1 MSLLRLD
8 RLHYCILM
16 SMGCISSPLVW
27 AEDLTQDVTVL
38 PTLHVEATRTD
49 TTYLQTPASVFR
61 IDAPKV
67 DTSSQVNLT
76 EVVKGVPSLQIRN
89 RENYAQDL
97 QLSMRGFGARSTF
110 GVRGIR
116 LYVDGIPATMPDGQG
131 QTSNIDLSSLDHV
144 EVLTGPFSSLY
155 GNSSGGTILT
165 STKEG
170 QGKDSIELSYSGG
183 SHDKSRAGL
192 VLQGGAKGANEPSY
206 VISSSYFD
214 TDGYRE
220 HSGAE
225 KVLNN
230 AKLSWNLDDGSK
242 INWVTNYVKI
252 HADDPMGLERKD
264 WQANPKQIAP
274 YVKKMGFNARKDIE
288 QTQTGITWFK
298 PINDKNELYAMAY
311 LGNRQVT
318 QYQSIPQGQV
328 VVENGKPVYTGQKSP
343 KHAGGVIDFERNY
356 YGADFRWTGKELLPN
371 TTVSIGVAL
380 DAMDED
386 RKGFEN
392 FNADG
397 IYGVKGNLR
406 RDEDNTLWNI
416 DPYLQA
422 SWQFL
427 PTWRLD
433 TGVRYSNV
441 HYKSKDH
448 FTSRPDEYGTVNG
461 DDSGKIDYDKVLPS
475 AALSWQILPKLLA
488 YVSYA
493 KGFETPTF
501 TEMAYQTDTSKSGF
515 NFDLKPSTSDTYET
529 GLKSQNHLGD
539 FTLAVFQTKTK
550 NDIVSA
556 GSLDGRSTFRNADK
570 TLREGVEFA
579 WNKKLWRDLTAT
591 ASYTYLDATFDAS
604 VPEKLGQDG
613 KVLASAITSGN
624 AIPGIAKNQAYASLA
639 WQPSHGLYGGV
650 DIQYMDKVYVN
661 DTNSDAA
668 PSYSVTS
675 ANVGYAWVMGDWKVN
690 SFARVDNLFDKNYAG
705 SVIVND
711 GNGRYFEPADGRNW
725 SAGLRVIKQF

>member
-61 IDAPKV
+61 IDAPQV

-230 AKLSWNLDDGSK
+230 AKLSWNLVDGSK

-252 HADDPMGLERKD
+252 HADDPQGLNRD
-264 WQANPKQIAP
+264 QWNANPKQQVP
-274 YVKKMGFNARKDIE
+274 FLKQFNVRKDIE
-288 QTQTGITWFK
+288 QTQTGVTWSK

-318 QYQSIPQGQV
+318 QYQSIP
-328 VVENGKPVYTGQKSP
+328 KSTQDASIN
-343 KHAGGVIDFERNY
+343 HAGGVIDFERDY

-371 TTVSIGVAL
+371 TTVSVGVAL

-392 FNADG
+392 FNLVNG
-397 IYGVKGNLR
+397 QPSYGVKGNLR

-441 HYKSKDH
+441 HYKSKDNYL
-448 FTSRPDEYGTVNG
+448 SNG
-461 DDSGKIDYDKVLPS
+461 DDSGKTDYSKVLPS
-475 AALSWQILPKLLA
+475 AALSWQILPELMA

-501 TEMAYQTDTSKSGF
+501 TEMAYRPDGESGF
-515 NFDLKPSTSDTYET
+515 NFDLTASTSDTYET
-529 GLKSQNHLGD
+529 GLKSQNRLGD

-550 NDIVSA
+550 DDIVSA
-556 GSLDGRSTFRNADK
+556 GNSNGRSTFRNADK

-591 ASYTYLDATFDAS
+591 ASYTYLDATFDADI
-604 VPEKLGQDG
+604 PALGSIAQ
-613 KVLASAITSGN
+613 IPSGN

-639 WQPSHGLYGGV
+639 WQPSHGLYGGIDV
-650 DIQYMDKVYVN
+650 QYMDKVYVN

-711 GNGRYFEPADGRNW
+711 STQPVGRYFEPADGRNW

>member
-1 MSLLRLD
+1 MSLLRLE

-16 SMGCISSPLVW
+16 SMGYISSPLVW
-27 AEDLTQDVTVL
+27 AEDLNSDVAKL

-49 TTYLQTPASVFR
+49 TGYLQTPASVFR
-61 IDAPKV
+61 IEAPQV
-67 DTSSQVNLT
+67 DSSSQVNLT
-76 EVVKGVPSLQIRN
+76 EVVKGIPSLQIRN

-206 VISSSYFD
+206 IISSSYFD

-252 HADDPMGLERKD
+252 HADDPQGLNRD
-264 WQANPKQIAP
+264 QWNANPKQVNDADNT
-274 YVKKMGFNARKDIE
+274 YKVRKDIE
-288 QTQTGITWFK
+288 QTQTGITWSK

-318 QYQSIPQGQV
+318 QYQSIP
-328 VVENGKPVYTGQKSP
+328 KSTQEANDNQ
-343 KHAGGVIDFERNY
+343 AGGVIDFERNY

-371 TTVSIGVAL
+371 TTLSVGVAL

-397 IYGVKGNLR
+397 IYGVKGKLR

-441 HYKSKDH
+441 HYKSEDNYL
-448 FTSRPDEYGTVNG
+448 SNG
-461 DDSGKIDYDKVLPS
+461 DDSGKTDYDKVLPS
-475 AALSWQILPKLLA
+475 VALSWQILPELMA

-501 TEMAYQTDTSKSGF
+501 TEMAYRPDGQSGF
-515 NFDLKPSTSDTYET
+515 NFDLTASTSDTYET
-529 GLKSQNHLGD
+529 GLKSQNQLGD

-550 NDIVSA
+550 DDIVSA
-556 GSLDGRSTFRNADK
+556 GNSNGRSTFRNADK

-591 ASYTYLDATFDAS
+591 ASYTYLDATFDAN
-604 VPEKLGQDG
+604 VPEKLDKKG
-613 KVLASAITSGN
+613 KVLASAISSGN
-624 AIPGIAKNQAYASLA
+624 AIPGIAKNQVYASLA

-650 DIQYMDKVYVN
+650 DVQYMDKVYVN

-675 ANVGYAWVMGDWKVN
+675 ANIGYAWVVNDWKII

-711 GNGRYFEPADGRNW
+711 STQIKVNGQMVPAKRYFEPADGRNW

>member
-27 AEDLTQDVTVL
+27 AEDLNSDVAKL

-49 TTYLQTPASVFR
+49 TGYLQTPASVFR
-61 IDAPKV
+61 IEAPQV
-67 DTSSQVNLT
+67 DSSSQVNLT
-76 EVVKGVPSLQIRN
+76 EVVKGIPSLQIRN

-206 VISSSYFD
+206 IISSSYFD

-252 HADDPMGLERKD
+252 HADDPQGLTHD
-264 WQANPKQIAP
+264 QWNANPKQQVP
-274 YVKKMGFNARKDIE
+274 FLKQFNVRKDIE
-288 QTQTGITWFK
+288 QTQTGVTWSK

-318 QYQSIPQGQV
+318 QYQSIP
-328 VVENGKPVYTGQKSP
+328 KSTQDASIN
-343 KHAGGVIDFERNY
+343 HAGGVIDFERNY

-371 TTVSIGVAL
+371 TTLSVGVAL
-380 DAMDED
+380 DAIDED

-392 FNADG
+392 FNLVNG
-397 IYGVKGNLR
+397 QPSYGVKGNLR

-441 HYKSKDH
+441 HYKSKDNYL
-448 FTSRPDEYGTVNG
+448 SNG
-461 DDSGKIDYDKVLPS
+461 DDSGKTDYDKVLPS
-475 AALSWQILPKLLA
+475 VALSWQILPELMA

-501 TEMAYQTDTSKSGF
+501 TEMAYRPDGQSGF
-515 NFDLKPSTSDTYET
+515 NFDLTASTSDTYET
-529 GLKSQNHLGD
+529 GLKSQNQLGD

-550 NDIVSA
+550 DDIVSA
-556 GSLDGRSTFRNADK
+556 GNSNGRSTFRNADK

-579 WNKKLWRDLTAT
+579 WNKKLWRDLIAT
-591 ASYTYLDATFDAS
+591 ASYSYLDATFDADI
-604 VPEKLGQDG
+604 PALGNIAQI
-613 KVLASAITSGN
+613 SSGN

-650 DIQYMDKVYVN
+650 DVQYMDKVYVN

-690 SFARVDNLFDKNYAG
+690 SFARVDNLFDKKYAG

-711 GNGRYFEPADGRNW
+711 GNSRYFEPADGRNW

>member
-1 MSLLRLD
+1 
-8 RLHYCILM
+8 M

-61 IDAPKV
+61 IDAPQV

-192 VLQGGAKGANEPSY
+192 VLQGGAKGENEPSY

-252 HADDPMGLERKD
+252 HADDPQGLTRD
-264 WQANPKQIAP
+264 QWNANPKQQVP
-274 YVKKMGFNARKDIE
+274 FLKQFNVRKDIE
-288 QTQTGITWFK
+288 QTQTGVTWSK

-318 QYQSIPQGQV
+318 QYQSIP
-328 VVENGKPVYTGQKSP
+328 KSTQDASIN
-343 KHAGGVIDFERNY
+343 HAGGVIDFERDY

-371 TTVSIGVAL
+371 TTLSVGVAL

-392 FNADG
+392 FNLVNG
-397 IYGVKGNLR
+397 QPSYGVKGNLR

-441 HYKSKDH
+441 HYKSKDNYL
-448 FTSRPDEYGTVNG
+448 SNG
-461 DDSGKIDYDKVLPS
+461 NDSGKTDYDKVLPS
-475 AALSWQILPKLLA
+475 AALSWQILPELMA

-501 TEMAYQTDTSKSGF
+501 TEMAYRPDGESGF
-515 NFDLKPSTSDTYET
+515 NFDLTASTSDTYET

-550 NDIVSA
+550 DDIVSA
-556 GSLDGRSTFRNADK
+556 GNSNGRSTFRNADK

-591 ASYTYLDATFDAS
+591 ASYTYLDATFDADI
-604 VPEKLGQDG
+604 PALGSIAQIP
-613 KVLASAITSGN
+613 AGN

-650 DIQYMDKVYVN
+650 DVQYMDKVYVN

>member
-27 AEDLTQDVTVL
+27 AEDLNSDVAKL

-49 TTYLQTPASVFR
+49 TGYLQTPASVFR
-61 IDAPKV
+61 IETPQV
-67 DTSSQVNLT
+67 DSSSQVNLT
-76 EVVKGVPSLQIRN
+76 EVVKGIPSLQIRN

-206 VISSSYFD
+206 IISSSYFD

-252 HADDPMGLERKD
+252 HADDPQGLTHD
-264 WQANPKQIAP
+264 QWNANPKQQVP
-274 YVKKMGFNARKDIE
+274 FLKQFNVRKDIE
-288 QTQTGITWFK
+288 QTQTGVTWSK

-318 QYQSIPQGQV
+318 QYQSIP
-328 VVENGKPVYTGQKSP
+328 KSTQDASIN
-343 KHAGGVIDFERNY
+343 HAGGVIDFERNY

-371 TTVSIGVAL
+371 TTLSVGVAL

-392 FNADG
+392 FNLVNG
-397 IYGVKGNLR
+397 QPSYGVKGNLR

-441 HYKSKDH
+441 HYKSEDNYL
-448 FTSRPDEYGTVNG
+448 SNG
-461 DDSGKIDYDKVLPS
+461 DDSGKTDYDKVLPS
-475 AALSWQILPKLLA
+475 VALSWQILPELMA

-501 TEMAYQTDTSKSGF
+501 TEMAYRPDGQSGF
-515 NFDLKPSTSDTYET
+515 NFDLTASTSDTYET
-529 GLKSQNHLGD
+529 GLKSQNQLGD

-550 NDIVSA
+550 DDIVSA
-556 GSLDGRSTFRNADK
+556 GNSNGRSTFRNADK

-579 WNKKLWRDLTAT
+579 WNKKLWRDLIAT
-591 ASYTYLDATFDAS
+591 ASYSYLKATFDADI
-604 VPEKLGQDG
+604 PALGNIAQI
-613 KVLASAITSGN
+613 SSGN

-650 DIQYMDKVYVN
+650 DVQYMDKVYVN

-690 SFARVDNLFDKNYAG
+690 SFARVDNLFDKKYVG

-711 GNGRYFEPADGRNW
+711 GNSRYFEPADGRNW

>member
-1 MSLLRLD
+1 M
-8 RLHYCILM
+8 
-16 SMGCISSPLVW
+16 
-27 AEDLTQDVTVL
+27 

-61 IDAPKV
+61 IDVPQA

-76 EVVKGVPSLQIRN
+76 EVVKGIPSLQLRN

-242 INWVTNYVKI
+242 INWITNYVKI
-252 HADDPMGLERKD
+252 HADDPQGLTHD
-264 WQANPKQIAP
+264 QWNTNPRQQVPFLKQ
-274 YVKKMGFNARKDIE
+274 FNVRKDIE
-288 QTQTGITWFK
+288 QTQTGVTWSK

-318 QYQSIPQGQV
+318 QYQSIP
-328 VVENGKPVYTGQKSP
+328 KSTQDASIN
-343 KHAGGVIDFERNY
+343 HAGGVIDFERDY

-371 TTVSIGVAL
+371 TTLSVGVAL

-392 FNADG
+392 FNLVNG
-397 IYGVKGNLR
+397 QPYYGVKGKLR

-441 HYKSKDH
+441 HYKSEDRYL
-448 FTSRPDEYGTVNG
+448 SNG
-461 DDSGKIDYDKVLPS
+461 DDSGKTDYNKVLPS
-475 AALSWQILPKLLA
+475 AALSWQILPELMA

-501 TEMAYQTDTSKSGF
+501 TEMAYRPDGESGF
-515 NFDLKPSTSDTYET
+515 NFDLTASTSDTYET
-529 GLKSQNHLGD
+529 GLKSQNLLGD

-550 NDIVSA
+550 DDIVSA
-556 GSLDGRSTFRNADK
+556 GNSNGRSTFRNADK

-591 ASYTYLDATFDAS
+591 ASYTYLDATFDADI
-604 VPEKLGQDG
+604 PALGNIAQI
-613 KVLASAITSGN
+613 SSGN
-624 AIPGIAKNQAYASLA
+624 TIPGIAKNQAYASLT

-650 DIQYMDKVYVN
+650 DVQYMDKVYVN

>member
-27 AEDLTQDVTVL
+27 ADDLAQDITVL

-61 IDAPKV
+61 IDAPQV

-76 EVVKGVPSLQIRN
+76 EVVKGIPSLQIRN

-252 HADDPMGLERKD
+252 HADDPGGLTRANWES
-264 WQANPKQIAP
+264 NPKQVVQNVLD
-274 YVKKMGFNARKDIE
+274 YNARKEIDQI
-288 QTQTGITWFK
+288 QTGLTWSK
-298 PINDKNELYAMAY
+298 PINDQHELYAMTY
-311 LGNRQVT
+311 MGQRQVT
-318 QYQSIPQGQV
+318 QYQSIPDTV
-328 VVENGKPVYTGQKSP
+328 QKNP
-343 KHAGGVIDFERNY
+343 NTPYQAGGVIDFKRDY

-371 TTVSIGVAL
+371 TTVSVGVAL
-380 DAMDED
+380 DAMKED
-386 RKGFEN
+386 RQGYQN
-392 FNADG
+392 FNDTG
-397 IYGVKGNLR
+397 DKGVKGSLR

-441 HYKSKDH
+441 HYKSKD
-448 FTSRPDEYGTVNG
+448 YYIVGLNG
-461 DDSGKIDYDKVLPS
+461 DNSGKTSYEEVLPS
-475 AALSWQILPKLLA
+475 VALSWQITPEVLVYA
-488 YVSYA
+488 SYA

-501 TEMAYQTDTSKSGF
+501 TEMAYPAQGGASTL
-515 NFDLKPSTSDTYET
+515 DLKPSTSDTYET
-529 GLKSQNHLGD
+529 GLKSQNQLGD

-556 GSLDGRSTFRNADK
+556 ESFGGRSTFRNADK

-591 ASYTYLDATFDAS
+591 ASYTYLDATFDTDIPAS
-604 VPEKLGQDG
+604 GSVAQIP
-613 KVLASAITSGN
+613 SGN

-639 WQPSHGLYGGV
+639 WQPTHGLYGGV

>member
-16 SMGCISSPLVW
+16 SMGCIYSPLVW
-27 AEDLTQDVTVL
+27 ADDLAQDITVL

-61 IDAPKV
+61 VDAPQL

-76 EVVKGVPSLQIRN
+76 EVVKGIPSLQIRN

-252 HADDPMGLERKD
+252 HADDPQGLTHD
-264 WQANPKQIAP
+264 QWNANPKQQVP
-274 YVKKMGFNARKDIE
+274 FLKQFNVRKDIE
-288 QTQTGITWFK
+288 QTQTGVTWSK

-318 QYQSIPQGQV
+318 QYQSIP
-328 VVENGKPVYTGQKSP
+328 KSTQDASIN
-343 KHAGGVIDFERNY
+343 HAGGVIDFERNY

-371 TTVSIGVAL
+371 TTVSVGVAL
-380 DAMDED
+380 DTMDED

-392 FNADG
+392 FNLVNG
-397 IYGVKGNLR
+397 QPSYGVKGNLR

-427 PTWRLD
+427 PTWRFD

-441 HYKSKDH
+441 HYKSEDRYL
-448 FTSRPDEYGTVNG
+448 SNG
-461 DDSGKIDYDKVLPS
+461 DDSDKTDYDKVLPS
-475 AALSWQILPKLLA
+475 AALSWQILPELMA

-501 TEMAYQTDTSKSGF
+501 TEMAYRPDGLSGF
-515 NFDLKPSTSDTYET
+515 NFDLTASTSDTYET

-550 NDIVSA
+550 DDIVSA
-556 GSLDGRSTFRNADK
+556 GNSNGRSTFRNADK

-591 ASYTYLDATFDAS
+591 ASYTYLDATFDADIPASGS
-604 VPEKLGQDG
+604 VAQIP
-613 KVLASAITSGN
+613 SGN

-650 DIQYMDKVYVN
+650 DVQYMDKVYVN

>member
-1 MSLLRLD
+1 
-8 RLHYCILM
+8 M

-27 AEDLTQDVTVL
+27 AEDLNSDVAKL

-49 TTYLQTPASVFR
+49 TGYLQTPASVFR
-61 IDAPKV
+61 IEAPQV
-67 DTSSQVNLT
+67 DSSSQVNLT
-76 EVVKGVPSLQIRN
+76 EVVKGIPSLQIRN

-206 VISSSYFD
+206 IISSSYFD

-220 HSGAE
+220 HSGAD

-242 INWVTNYVKI
+242 INWVINYVKI
-252 HADDPMGLERKD
+252 NADDPQGLTHAQ
-264 WQANPKQIAP
+264 WNANPKQVNDADNT
-274 YVKKMGFNARKDIE
+274 YKVRKDIE
-288 QTQTGITWFK
+288 QTQTGMTWSK

-318 QYQSIPQGQV
+318 QYQSIPKGDV
-328 VVENGKPVYTGQKSP
+328 TLKDGKPIYTGQANP
-343 KHAGGVIDFERNY
+343 NHAGGVIDFDRNY

-371 TTVSIGVAL
+371 TTVSVGVAL

-386 RKGFEN
+386 RKGYEN
-392 FNADG
+392 FNANG
-397 IYGVKGNLR
+397 IYGVKGKLR

-448 FTSRPDEYGTVNG
+448 FTSGPDQYGTVNG
-461 DDSGKIDYDKVLPS
+461 DDSGKTDYDKVLPS
-475 AALSWQILPKLLA
+475 AALSWQILPELMA
-488 YVSYA
+488 YMSYA

-501 TEMAYQTDTSKSGF
+501 TEMAYRPDGQSGF
-515 NFDLKPSTSDTYET
+515 NFDLTASTSDTYET
-529 GLKSQNHLGD
+529 GLKSQNQLGD

-550 NDIVSA
+550 DDIVSA
-556 GSLDGRSTFRNADK
+556 GNSNGRSTFRNADK

-579 WNKKLWRDLTAT
+579 WNKKLWRDLIAT
-591 ASYTYLDATFDAS
+591 ASYSYLDATFDADI
-604 VPEKLGQDG
+604 PALGNIAQI
-613 KVLASAITSGN
+613 SSGN

-650 DIQYMDKVYVN
+650 DVQYMDKVYVN

-675 ANVGYAWVMGDWKVN
+675 ANVGYAWVIGDWKVN
-690 SFARVDNLFDKNYAG
+690 SFARVDNLFDKKYAG

-711 GNGRYFEPADGRNW
+711 GNSRYFEPADGRNW

>member
-1 MSLLRLD
+1 MSLLRLN

-27 AEDLTQDVTVL
+27 AEDLNSDVAKL

-49 TTYLQTPASVFR
+49 TGYLQTPASVFR
-61 IDAPKV
+61 IEAPQV
-67 DTSSQVNLT
+67 DSSSQVNLT
-76 EVVKGVPSLQIRN
+76 EVVKGIPSLQIRN

-170 QGKDSIELSYSGG
+170 QGKDSIELGYSGG

-206 VISSSYFD
+206 IISSSYFD
-214 TDGYRE
+214 ADGYRE

-252 HADDPMGLERKD
+252 NADDPGGLTRAD
-264 WQANPKQIAP
+264 WQNNPKQVVQNVLD
-274 YVKKMGFNARKDIE
+274 YNARKEIE
-288 QTQTGITWFK
+288 QTQTGLTWSK
-298 PINDKNELYAMAY
+298 PINDQHELYAMTY
-311 LGNRQVT
+311 MGQRQVT
-318 QYQSIPQGQV
+318 QYQSIPDTV
-328 VVENGKPVYTGQKSP
+328 QKNP
-343 KHAGGVIDFERNY
+343 NTPYQAGGVIDFKRNY

-371 TTVSIGVAL
+371 TTLSIGVAL
-380 DAMDED
+380 DAMKED
-386 RKGFEN
+386 RQGYQN
-392 FNADG
+392 FNDTG
-397 IYGVKGNLR
+397 DKGVKGALR

-416 DPYLQA
+416 DPYVQA

-441 HYKSKDH
+441 HYKSKD
-448 FTSRPDEYGTVNG
+448 YYIVGLNG
-461 DDSGKIDYDKVLPS
+461 DNSGKTSYEEVLPS
-475 AALSWQILPKLLA
+475 VALSWQITPEVLA
-488 YVSYA
+488 YASYA

-501 TEMAYQTDTSKSGF
+501 TEMAYPAQGGASTL
-515 NFDLKPSTSDTYET
+515 DLKPSTSDTYET
-529 GLKSQNHLGD
+529 GLKSQNQLGD

-556 GSLDGRSTFRNADK
+556 ESFGGRSTFRNADK

-579 WNKKLWRDLTAT
+579 WNKKLWRDLTAI
-591 ASYTYLDATFDAS
+591 ASYTYLDATFDS
-604 VPEKLGQDG
+604 TVPAAG
-613 KVLASAITSGN
+613 KISEIPEGN
-624 AIPGIAKNQAYASLA
+624 AIPGIAKNQAYVSLA

-650 DIQYMDKVYVN
+650 DVQYMDKVYVN

-690 SFARVDNLFDKNYAG
+690 SFARVDNLFDRNYAG

-711 GNGRYFEPADGRNW
+711 STQPVGRYFEPADGRNW

>member
-61 IDAPKV
+61 IDAPQV

-131 QTSNIDLSSLDHV
+131 QTSNIDVSSLDHV

-252 HADDPMGLERKD
+252 HADDPQGLTHD
-264 WQANPKQIAP
+264 QWNANPKQQVP
-274 YVKKMGFNARKDIE
+274 FLKQFNVRKDIE
-288 QTQTGITWFK
+288 QTQTGVTWSK

-311 LGNRQVT
+311 LGSRQVT
-318 QYQSIPQGQV
+318 QYQSIP
-328 VVENGKPVYTGQKSP
+328 KSTQDASIN
-343 KHAGGVIDFERNY
+343 HAGGVIDFERDY

-371 TTVSIGVAL
+371 TTLSVGVAL
-380 DAMDED
+380 DIMDED

-392 FNADG
+392 FNLVNG
-397 IYGVKGNLR
+397 KPSYGDKGNLR

-433 TGVRYSNV
+433 TGIRYSNV
-441 HYKSKDH
+441 HYKSEDRYL
-448 FTSRPDEYGTVNG
+448 SNG
-461 DDSGKIDYDKVLPS
+461 DDSGKTDYDKVLPS
-475 AALSWQILPKLLA
+475 AALSWQILPELMA

-501 TEMAYQTDTSKSGF
+501 TEMAYRRDGESGF
-515 NFDLKPSTSDTYET
+515 NFDLTASTSDTYET
-529 GLKSQNHLGD
+529 GLKSQNQLGD

-550 NDIVSA
+550 DDIVSA
-556 GSLDGRSTFRNADK
+556 GNSNGRSTFRNADK

-591 ASYTYLDATFDAS
+591 ASYTYLDATFDADI
-604 VPEKLGQDG
+604 PALGSIAQ
-613 KVLASAITSGN
+613 IPSGN

-639 WQPSHGLYGGV
+639 WQPSHGLYGGIDV
-650 DIQYMDKVYVN
+650 QYMDKVYVN

>member
-27 AEDLTQDVTVL
+27 AEDLNSDVAKL
-38 PTLHVEATRTD
+38 PTLHVEATRTN
-49 TTYLQTPASVFR
+49 TGYLQTPASVFR
-61 IDAPKV
+61 IEAPQV
-67 DTSSQVNLT
+67 DSSSQVNLT
-76 EVVKGVPSLQIRN
+76 EVVKGIPSLQIRN

-206 VISSSYFD
+206 IISSSYFD

-252 HADDPMGLERKD
+252 HADDPQGLTHD
-264 WQANPKQIAP
+264 QWNANPKQQVP
-274 YVKKMGFNARKDIE
+274 FLKQFNVRKDIE
-288 QTQTGITWFK
+288 QTQTGVTWSK

-318 QYQSIPQGQV
+318 QYQSIP
-328 VVENGKPVYTGQKSP
+328 KSTQDASIN
-343 KHAGGVIDFERNY
+343 HAGGVIDFERNY

-392 FNADG
+392 FNLVNG
-397 IYGVKGNLR
+397 QPSYGVKGNLR

-441 HYKSKDH
+441 HYKSEDNYL
-448 FTSRPDEYGTVNG
+448 SNG
-461 DDSGKIDYDKVLPS
+461 DDSGKTDYDKVLPS
-475 AALSWQILPKLLA
+475 VALSWQILPELMA

-501 TEMAYQTDTSKSGF
+501 TEMAYRPDGQSGF
-515 NFDLKPSTSDTYET
+515 NFDLTASTSDTYET
-529 GLKSQNHLGD
+529 GLKSQNQLGD

-550 NDIVSA
+550 DDIVSA
-556 GSLDGRSTFRNADK
+556 GNSNGRSTFRNADK

-579 WNKKLWRDLTAT
+579 WNKKLWRDLIAT
-591 ASYTYLDATFDAS
+591 ASYSYLDATFDADI
-604 VPEKLGQDG
+604 PALGNIAQI
-613 KVLASAITSGN
+613 SSGN

-650 DIQYMDKVYVN
+650 DVQYMDKVYVN

-690 SFARVDNLFDKNYAG
+690 SFARVDNLFDKKYAG

-711 GNGRYFEPADGRNW
+711 GNSRYFEPADGRNW

>member
-27 AEDLTQDVTVL
+27 AEDLNSDVARL

-49 TTYLQTPASVFR
+49 TGYLQTPASVFR
-61 IDAPKV
+61 IETPQV
-67 DTSSQVNLT
+67 DSSSQVNLT
-76 EVVKGVPSLQIRN
+76 EVVKGIPSLQIRN

-206 VISSSYFD
+206 IISSSYFD

-252 HADDPMGLERKD
+252 HADDPQGLTHD
-264 WQANPKQIAP
+264 QWNANPKQQVP
-274 YVKKMGFNARKDIE
+274 FLKQFNVRKDIE
-288 QTQTGITWFK
+288 QTQTGVTWSK

-318 QYQSIPQGQV
+318 QYQSIP
-328 VVENGKPVYTGQKSP
+328 KSTQDASIN
-343 KHAGGVIDFERNY
+343 HAGGVIDFERNY

-371 TTVSIGVAL
+371 TTLSVGVAL

-392 FNADG
+392 FNLVNG
-397 IYGVKGNLR
+397 QPSYGVKGNLR

-441 HYKSKDH
+441 HYKSEDNYL
-448 FTSRPDEYGTVNG
+448 SNG
-461 DDSGKIDYDKVLPS
+461 DDSGKTDYDKVLPS
-475 AALSWQILPKLLA
+475 VALSWQILPELMA

-501 TEMAYQTDTSKSGF
+501 TEMAYRPDGQSGF
-515 NFDLKPSTSDTYET
+515 NFDLTASTSDTYET
-529 GLKSQNHLGD
+529 GLKSQNQLGD

-550 NDIVSA
+550 DDIVSA
-556 GSLDGRSTFRNADK
+556 GNSNGRSTFRNADK

-579 WNKKLWRDLTAT
+579 WNKKLWRDLIAT
-591 ASYTYLDATFDAS
+591 ASYSYLEATFDADI
-604 VPEKLGQDG
+604 PALGNIAQI
-613 KVLASAITSGN
+613 SSGN

-650 DIQYMDKVYVN
+650 DVQYMDKVYVN

-690 SFARVDNLFDKNYAG
+690 SFARVDNLFDKKYVG

-711 GNGRYFEPADGRNW
+711 GNSRYFEPADGRNW

>member
-27 AEDLTQDVTVL
+27 AEDLNSDVAKL

-49 TTYLQTPASVFR
+49 TGYLQTPASVFR
-61 IDAPKV
+61 IEAPQV
-67 DTSSQVNLT
+67 DSSSQVNLT
-76 EVVKGVPSLQIRN
+76 EVVKGIPSLQIRN

-206 VISSSYFD
+206 IISSSYFD

-252 HADDPMGLERKD
+252 NADDPGGLTRAD
-264 WQANPKQIAP
+264 WQNNPKQVVQNVLD
-274 YVKKMGFNARKDIE
+274 YNARKEIE
-288 QTQTGITWFK
+288 QTQTGLTWSK
-298 PINDKNELYAMAY
+298 PINDQHELYAMTY
-311 LGNRQVT
+311 MGQRQVT
-318 QYQSIPQGQV
+318 QYQSIPDTV
-328 VVENGKPVYTGQKSP
+328 QKNP
-343 KHAGGVIDFERNY
+343 NTPYQAGGVIDFKRNY

-371 TTVSIGVAL
+371 TTLSIGIAL
-380 DAMDED
+380 DAMKED
-386 RKGFEN
+386 RQGYQN
-392 FNADG
+392 FNDTG
-397 IYGVKGNLR
+397 DKGVKGALR

-416 DPYLQA
+416 DPYVQA

-441 HYKSKDH
+441 HYKSKD
-448 FTSRPDEYGTVNG
+448 YYIVGLNG
-461 DDSGKIDYDKVLPS
+461 DNSGKTSYEEVLPS
-475 AALSWQILPKLLA
+475 VALSWQITPEVLA
-488 YVSYA
+488 YASYA

-501 TEMAYQTDTSKSGF
+501 TEMAYPAQGGASTLV
-515 NFDLKPSTSDTYET
+515 LKPSTSDTYET
-529 GLKSQNHLGD
+529 GLKSQNQLGD

-556 GSLDGRSTFRNADK
+556 ESFGGRSTFRNADK

-579 WNKKLWRDLTAT
+579 WNKKLWRDLIAT
-591 ASYTYLDATFDAS
+591 ASYTYLDATFDS
-604 VPEKLGQDG
+604 TVPAAG
-613 KVLASAITSGN
+613 KISEIPEGN
-624 AIPGIAKNQAYASLA
+624 AIPGIAKNQAYVSLA

-650 DIQYMDKVYVN
+650 DVQYMDKVYVN

-690 SFARVDNLFDKNYAG
+690 SFARVDNLFDRNYAG

-711 GNGRYFEPADGRNW
+711 STQPVGRYFEPADGRNW

>member
-27 AEDLTQDVTVL
+27 AEDLNSDVAKL

-49 TTYLQTPASVFR
+49 TGYLQTPASVFR
-61 IDAPKV
+61 IETPQV
-67 DTSSQVNLT
+67 DSSSQVNLT
-76 EVVKGVPSLQIRN
+76 EVVKGIPSLQIRN

-192 VLQGGAKGANEPSY
+192 VLQGGAKGVNEPSY
-206 VISSSYFD
+206 IISSSYFD

-252 HADDPMGLERKD
+252 HADDPQGLTHD
-264 WQANPKQIAP
+264 QWNANPKQQVP
-274 YVKKMGFNARKDIE
+274 FLKQFNVRKDIE
-288 QTQTGITWFK
+288 QTQTGVTWSK

-318 QYQSIPQGQV
+318 QYQSIP
-328 VVENGKPVYTGQKSP
+328 KSTQDASIN
-343 KHAGGVIDFERNY
+343 HAGGVIDFERNY

-371 TTVSIGVAL
+371 TTLSVGVAL

-392 FNADG
+392 FNLVNG
-397 IYGVKGNLR
+397 QPSYGVKGNLR

-441 HYKSKDH
+441 HYKSEDNYL
-448 FTSRPDEYGTVNG
+448 SNG
-461 DDSGKIDYDKVLPS
+461 DDSGKTDYDKVLPS
-475 AALSWQILPKLLA
+475 VALSWQILPELMA

-501 TEMAYQTDTSKSGF
+501 TEMAYRPDGQSGF
-515 NFDLKPSTSDTYET
+515 NFDLTASTSDTYET
-529 GLKSQNHLGD
+529 GLKSQNQLGD

-550 NDIVSA
+550 DDIVSA
-556 GSLDGRSTFRNADK
+556 GNSNGRSTFRNADK

-579 WNKKLWRDLTAT
+579 WNKKLWRDLIAT
-591 ASYTYLDATFDAS
+591 ASYSYLDATFDADI
-604 VPEKLGQDG
+604 PALGNIAQ
-613 KVLASAITSGN
+613 VSSGN

-650 DIQYMDKVYVN
+650 DVQYMDKVYVN

-675 ANVGYAWVMGDWKVN
+675 ANVGYAWVIGDWKVN
-690 SFARVDNLFDKNYAG
+690 SFARVDNLFDKKYAG

-711 GNGRYFEPADGRNW
+711 GNSRYFEPADGRNW

>member
-27 AEDLTQDVTVL
+27 AEDLNSDVAQL

-49 TTYLQTPASVFR
+49 TGYLQTPASVFR
-61 IDAPKV
+61 IEAPQV
-67 DTSSQVNLT
+67 DSSSQVNLT
-76 EVVKGVPSLQIRN
+76 EVVKGIPSLQIRN

-206 VISSSYFD
+206 IISSSYFD

-252 HADDPMGLERKD
+252 HADDPQGLTHD
-264 WQANPKQIAP
+264 QWYANPKQQVP
-274 YVKKMGFNARKDIE
+274 FLKQFNVRKDIE
-288 QTQTGITWFK
+288 QTQTGVTWSK

-318 QYQSIPQGQV
+318 QYQSIP
-328 VVENGKPVYTGQKSP
+328 KSTQDASIN
-343 KHAGGVIDFERNY
+343 HAGGVIDFERNY

-371 TTVSIGVAL
+371 TTLSVGVAL

-392 FNADG
+392 FNLVNG
-397 IYGVKGNLR
+397 QPSYGVKGNLR

-441 HYKSKDH
+441 HYKSEDNYL
-448 FTSRPDEYGTVNG
+448 SNG
-461 DDSGKIDYDKVLPS
+461 DDSGKTDYDKVLPS
-475 AALSWQILPKLLA
+475 VALSWQILPELMA

-501 TEMAYQTDTSKSGF
+501 TEMAYRPDGQSGF
-515 NFDLKPSTSDTYET
+515 NFDLTASTSDTYET
-529 GLKSQNHLGD
+529 GLKSQNQLGD

-550 NDIVSA
+550 DDIVSA
-556 GSLDGRSTFRNADK
+556 GNSNGRSTFRNADK

-579 WNKKLWRDLTAT
+579 WNKKLWRDLIAT
-591 ASYTYLDATFDAS
+591 ASYSYLDATFDADI
-604 VPEKLGQDG
+604 PALGNIAQI
-613 KVLASAITSGN
+613 SSGN

-650 DIQYMDKVYVN
+650 DVQYMDKVYVN

-690 SFARVDNLFDKNYAG
+690 SFARVDNLFDKKYVG

-711 GNGRYFEPADGRNW
+711 GNSRYFEPADGRNW

>member
-27 AEDLTQDVTVL
+27 AEDLNSDVAKL

-49 TTYLQTPASVFR
+49 TGYLQTPASVFR
-61 IDAPKV
+61 IEAPQV
-67 DTSSQVNLT
+67 DSSSQVNLT
-76 EVVKGVPSLQIRN
+76 EVVKGIPSLQIRN

-206 VISSSYFD
+206 IISSSYFD

-252 HADDPMGLERKD
+252 HADDPQGLTHD
-264 WQANPKQIAP
+264 QWNANPKQQVP
-274 YVKKMGFNARKDIE
+274 FLKQFNVRKDIE
-288 QTQTGITWFK
+288 QTQTGVTWSK

-318 QYQSIPQGQV
+318 QYQSIP
-328 VVENGKPVYTGQKSP
+328 KSTQEASIN
-343 KHAGGVIDFERNY
+343 HAGGVIDFERNY

-371 TTVSIGVAL
+371 TTLSVGVAL
-380 DAMDED
+380 DAIDED

-392 FNADG
+392 FNLVNG
-397 IYGVKGNLR
+397 QPSYGVKGNLR

-427 PTWRLD
+427 STWRLD

-441 HYKSKDH
+441 HYKSKDNYL
-448 FTSRPDEYGTVNG
+448 SNG
-461 DDSGKIDYDKVLPS
+461 DDSGKTDYDKVLPS
-475 AALSWQILPKLLA
+475 VALSWQILPELMA

-501 TEMAYQTDTSKSGF
+501 TEMAYRPDGQSGF
-515 NFDLKPSTSDTYET
+515 NFDLTASTSDTYET
-529 GLKSQNHLGD
+529 GLKSQNQLGD

-550 NDIVSA
+550 DDIVSA
-556 GSLDGRSTFRNADK
+556 GNSNGRSTFRNADK

-591 ASYTYLDATFDAS
+591 ASYSYLDATFDADI
-604 VPEKLGQDG
+604 PALGNIAQI
-613 KVLASAITSGN
+613 SSGN

-650 DIQYMDKVYVN
+650 DVQYMDKVYVN

-668 PSYSVTS
+668 PNYSVTS
-675 ANVGYAWVMGDWKVN
+675 ANVGYAWVIGDWKVN
-690 SFARVDNLFDKNYAG
+690 SFARVDNLFDKKYAG

-711 GNGRYFEPADGRNW
+711 GNSRYFEPADGRNW

>member
-27 AEDLTQDVTVL
+27 AEDLNSDVAQL

-49 TTYLQTPASVFR
+49 TGYLQTPASVFR
-61 IDAPKV
+61 IEAPQV
-67 DTSSQVNLT
+67 DSSSQVNLT
-76 EVVKGVPSLQIRN
+76 EVVKGIPSLQIRN

-206 VISSSYFD
+206 IISSSYFD

-252 HADDPMGLERKD
+252 HADDPQGLTHD
-264 WQANPKQIAP
+264 QWNANPKQQVP
-274 YVKKMGFNARKDIE
+274 FLKQFNVRKDIE
-288 QTQTGITWFK
+288 QTQTGVTWSK

-318 QYQSIPQGQV
+318 QYQSIP
-328 VVENGKPVYTGQKSP
+328 KSTQDASIN
-343 KHAGGVIDFERNY
+343 HAGGVIDFERNY

-371 TTVSIGVAL
+371 TTLSVGVAL

-392 FNADG
+392 FNLVNG
-397 IYGVKGNLR
+397 QPSYGVKGNLR

-441 HYKSKDH
+441 HYKSEDNYL
-448 FTSRPDEYGTVNG
+448 SNG
-461 DDSGKIDYDKVLPS
+461 DESGKTDYDKVLPS
-475 AALSWQILPKLLA
+475 VALSWQILPELMA

-501 TEMAYQTDTSKSGF
+501 TEMAYRPDGQSGF
-515 NFDLKPSTSDTYET
+515 NFDLTASTSDTYET
-529 GLKSQNHLGD
+529 GLKSQNQLGD

-550 NDIVSA
+550 DDIVSA
-556 GSLDGRSTFRNADK
+556 GNSNGRSTFRNADK

-579 WNKKLWRDLTAT
+579 WNKKLWRDLIAT
-591 ASYTYLDATFDAS
+591 ASYSYLDATFDADI
-604 VPEKLGQDG
+604 PALGNIAQI
-613 KVLASAITSGN
+613 SSGN

-650 DIQYMDKVYVN
+650 DVQYMDKVYVN

-675 ANVGYAWVMGDWKVN
+675 ANVGYAWVMGGWKVN
-690 SFARVDNLFDKNYAG
+690 SFARVDNLFDKKYAG

-711 GNGRYFEPADGRNW
+711 GNSRYFEPADGRNW

>member
-16 SMGCISSPLVW
+16 SMGYISSPLVW
-27 AEDLTQDVTVL
+27 AEDLNSDVAKL

-49 TTYLQTPASVFR
+49 TGYLQTPASVFR
-61 IDAPKV
+61 IEAPQV
-67 DTSSQVNLT
+67 DSSSQVNLT
-76 EVVKGVPSLQIRN
+76 EVVKGIPSLQIRN

-206 VISSSYFD
+206 IISSSYFD

-252 HADDPMGLERKD
+252 HADDPQGLNRD
-264 WQANPKQIAP
+264 QWNANPKQVNDADNT
-274 YVKKMGFNARKDIE
+274 YKVRKDIE
-288 QTQTGITWFK
+288 QTQTGITWSK

-318 QYQSIPQGQV
+318 QYQSIP
-328 VVENGKPVYTGQKSP
+328 KSTQEANDNQ
-343 KHAGGVIDFERNY
+343 AGGVIDFERNY

-371 TTVSIGVAL
+371 TTLSVGVAL

-397 IYGVKGNLR
+397 IYGVKGKLR

-441 HYKSKDH
+441 HYKSEDNYL
-448 FTSRPDEYGTVNG
+448 SNG
-461 DDSGKIDYDKVLPS
+461 DDSGKTDYDKVLPS
-475 AALSWQILPKLLA
+475 VALSWQILPELMA

-501 TEMAYQTDTSKSGF
+501 TEMAYRPDGQSGF
-515 NFDLKPSTSDTYET
+515 NFDLTASTSDTYET
-529 GLKSQNHLGD
+529 GLKSQNQLGD

-550 NDIVSA
+550 DDIVSA
-556 GSLDGRSTFRNADK
+556 GNSNGRSTFRNADK

-591 ASYTYLDATFDAS
+591 ASYAYLDATFDAN
-604 VPEKLGQDG
+604 VPEKLDKKG
-613 KVLASAITSGN
+613 KVLASAISSGN
-624 AIPGIAKNQAYASLA
+624 AIPGIAKNQVYASLA

-650 DIQYMDKVYVN
+650 DVQYMDKVYVN

-675 ANVGYAWVMGDWKVN
+675 ANIGYAWVVNDWKII

-711 GNGRYFEPADGRNW
+711 STQIKVNGQMVPAKRYFEPADGRNW

>member
-16 SMGCISSPLVW
+16 SMGCISSPLIW
-27 AEDLTQDVTVL
+27 AEDLNSDVTKL

-61 IDAPKV
+61 IDAPQA
-67 DTSSQVNLT
+67 DSSSQVNLT
-76 EVVKGVPSLQIRN
+76 EVVKGIPSLQIRN

-206 VISSSYFD
+206 IISSSYFD

-225 KVLNN
+225 KILNN
-230 AKLSWNLDDGSK
+230 AKLSWNLNDGSK

-252 HADDPMGLERKD
+252 NADDPQGLTHD
-264 WQANPKQIAP
+264 QWNANPKQQVP
-274 YVKKMGFNARKDIE
+274 FLKQFNVRKDIE
-288 QTQTGITWFK
+288 QTQTGMTWSK

-318 QYQSIPQGQV
+318 QYQSIP
-328 VVENGKPVYTGQKSP
+328 KSTQDASIN
-343 KHAGGVIDFERNY
+343 HAGGVIDFDRNY
-356 YGADFRWTGKELLPN
+356 YGADFRWIGKELLPN
-371 TTVSIGVAL
+371 TTVSLGVAL

-392 FNADG
+392 FNLVNG
-397 IYGVKGNLR
+397 QPSYGVKGKLR

-427 PTWRLD
+427 PTWRID

-441 HYKSKDH
+441 HYKSKDNYL
-448 FTSRPDEYGTVNG
+448 SNG
-461 DDSGKIDYDKVLPS
+461 DDSGKTDYSKVLPS
-475 AALSWQILPKLLA
+475 LALSWQILPELMA
-488 YVSYA
+488 YMSYA

-501 TEMAYQTDTSKSGF
+501 TEMAYQTDTTKSGF
-515 NFDLKPSTSDTYET
+515 NFDLKPSTSDTYEA
-529 GLKSQNHLGD
+529 GLKSQNQLGD

-556 GSLDGRSTFRNADK
+556 GSSNGRSTFRNADK

-591 ASYTYLDATFDAS
+591 ASYAYLDATFDADI
-604 VPEKLGQDG
+604 PALGNIAQI
-613 KVLASAITSGN
+613 LAGN
-624 AIPGIAKNQAYASLA
+624 AIPGIAKNQAYISLA

-650 DIQYMDKVYVN
+650 DVQYMDKVYVN

-675 ANVGYAWVMGDWKVN
+675 ANIGYAWDLGTWKVK

-711 GNGRYFEPADGRNW
+711 GNDRYFEPADGRNW